1 MEPLRFLLPVRE
13 GQLGKEIIAAV
24 QEKMR
29 CTAKDMRD
37 HGLGRPMKKNRRVFW
52 GFGGATKIIGMT

>member
-1 MEPLRFLLPVRE
+1 MNYSILFLFFFGGHFSVEPLRFLLPVRE

-37 HGLGRPMKKNRRVFW
+37 HGLGRLKK
-52 GFGGATKIIGMT
+52 KP

>member
-37 HGLGRPMKKNRRVFW
+37 HGLGRPMKKKREFFGVLVGQQKSW
-52 GFGGATKIIGMT
+52 G